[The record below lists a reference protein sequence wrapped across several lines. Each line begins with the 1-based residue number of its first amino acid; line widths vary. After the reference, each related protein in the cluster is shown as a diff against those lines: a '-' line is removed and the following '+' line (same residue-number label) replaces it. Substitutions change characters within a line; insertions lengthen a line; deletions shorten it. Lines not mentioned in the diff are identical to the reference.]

1 MWNEYPPRYLSIPTQ
16 DNIWGTH
23 LYIVF
28 NISCYVCYINTA
40 ASFQYEMSC
49 SVTISSSVTDDWP
62 HSVPD
67 LPLCVGVLKHRAPLG
82 RGDLSTKKIAYD
94 GFLLIWYNFYFSNFM
109 NMYADCLC
117 ITTGSTSLRSEVRGL
132 IT

>member
-1 MWNEYPPRYLSIPTQ
+1 MWNEYPARYLSIPAQ
-16 DNIWGTH
+16 DNIWRTH

-67 LPLCVGVLKHRAPLG
+67 LPLCLGVFKHRAPLG
-82 RGDLSTKKIAYD
+82 RGYLSTKNYCLRWIFAYMVQ
-94 GFLLIWYNFYFSNFM
+94 FFFSNFM
-109 NMYADCLC
+109 NMCADCLC
-117 ITTGSTSLRSEVRGL
+117 ITTGSTSFRSEVRGL